1 MAIILRSEL
10 AGKNLTPAKKT
21 APRPAAK
28 LDIVSCR
35 NVLIYLDAG
44 LTNPQG
50 DIVGLRRVAAAAAVR
65 PS

>member
-1 MAIILRSEL
+1 M
-10 AGKNLTPAKKT
+10 TPAKKT

-44 LTNPQG
+44 LTNAQG
-50 DIVGLRRVAAAAAVR
+50 DIVYLRRVAAAAAVR